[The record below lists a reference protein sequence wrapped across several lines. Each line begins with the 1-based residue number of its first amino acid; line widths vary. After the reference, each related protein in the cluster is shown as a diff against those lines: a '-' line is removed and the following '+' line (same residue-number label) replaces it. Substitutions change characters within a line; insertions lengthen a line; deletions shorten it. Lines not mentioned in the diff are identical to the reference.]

1 MDIKAL
7 GYLGFESPEA
17 KAWEK
22 FGPEIFGLGLTEPGN
37 DETVYLRMDDR
48 HHRIAIH
55 PGKADRLA
63 YIGWEL
69 RGSAVFAAAVEELH
83 SKKLDVTLGSPA
95 ECAERQVQ
103 GLARIHDPAGY
114 VHEVFYGPTLI
125 ANSFLPGKPMGGFV
139 ADGNGVG
146 HVVVVV
152 PELTRELDD
161 FATGVL
167 GFELFSGAP
176 ADLGQ
181 HGGPKPQFYRCN
193 RRTHC
198 FAYVGIPGMRGVQ
211 HICIEANR
219 LDDVGRAYD
228 LVQERNLP
236 MTLSLDGT
244 RRGVDD
250 PPRLAALSSLTKAK
264 AVGSSAASRATSL
277 RLDVAT
283 YIEALQQE
291 HSAPGVKQQLA
302 AVRMLFDWLITGQVL
317 PTNPAAAVRG
327 PKHAPG
333 VRLTH
338 GLVG

>member
-22 FGPEIFGLGLTEPGN
+22 FGPEIFGLGLSEPGN
-37 DETVYLRMDDR
+37 DGTAYLRMDDR

-55 PGKADRLA
+55 PGEADRLA

-69 RGSAVFAAAVEELH
+69 RGSAAFAAAVEELRG
-83 SKKLDVTLGSPA
+83 KKLDVTLGSPA
-95 ECAERQVQ
+95 ECAERRVQ

-114 VHEVFYGPTLI
+114 VHEVFCGPTLI

-139 ADGNGVG
+139 ADGYGVG

-176 ADLGQ
+176 ADMGQ

-236 MTLSLDGT
+236 MTLSLGRHTMDTLVSFYMRSPSGFDIEF
-244 RRGVDD
+244 GAGGELLGDD
-250 PPRLAALSSLTKAK
+250 FVQVNPSHSEVWGHKSVLKGWAPTVMRL
-264 AVGSSAASRATSL
+264 
-277 RLDVAT
+277 
-283 YIEALQQE
+283 
-291 HSAPGVKQQLA
+291 
-302 AVRMLFDWLITGQVL
+302 
-317 PTNPAAAVRG
+317 
-327 PKHAPG
+327 
-333 VRLTH
+333 
-338 GLVG
+338 